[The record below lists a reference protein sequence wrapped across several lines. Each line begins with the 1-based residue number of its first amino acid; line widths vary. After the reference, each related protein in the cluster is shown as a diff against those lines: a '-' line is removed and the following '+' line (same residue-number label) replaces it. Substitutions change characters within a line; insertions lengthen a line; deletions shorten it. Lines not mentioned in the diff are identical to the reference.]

1 MKPGLK
7 LKKVNQAITFEQS
20 CWMKPCIMLNT
31 MLRAAAKNESEKDV
45 FKLMNNCAFEKTI
58 YNIRNH
64 KDMKLVTRREKYVKY
79 VMKSNFKDG

>member
-1 MKPGLK
+1 
-7 LKKVNQAITFEQS
+7 
-20 CWMKPCIMLNT
+20 MKPCIMLNT
-31 MLRAAAKNESEKDV
+31 MLRAAAKNEFEKDV

-58 YNIRNH
+58 YNIRNQ